1 MTTSTRVE
9 IIGHYTMD
17 APFMADPTE
26 EVRVDRQPQ
35 TQPQTQTQTAVATM
49 NNPPNWTSFCDA
61 ADEALRPL
69 TEGKKFYV
77 TYGKVIRGTIF
88 VSMALSVII
97 YFILDTAFFES
108 IIYKL
113 GLFAFFPFLTGLVS
127 SFVYAVFALIFYFK
141 LLRKAVGELEQ
152 VCAQYSSSGGG
163 DDGGVRY
170 EIVPEYK
177 GHGRNRRLKTH
188 FILVHFDQHHDVE
201 QPTPGATTTAGGAAP
216 PAGIVVSE
224 PTTTGETFHVNPPTF
239 EYQQFNNEEP
249 ISQLVGETGNTA
261 GKNNSIFEQLN
272 SR

>member
-26 EVRVDRQPQ
+26 EVRVDRQP
-35 TQPQTQTQTAVATM
+35 QTAVATM

-170 EIVPEYK
+170 EIIPEYE